1 MNKTL
6 VQKLV
11 EIDSPS
17 GKEAE
22 VAQMLLNEMDE
33 RGFETHLD
41 EVGNAIGVIG
51 QGEYEVYLVG
61 HMDTVP
67 GEIPVRIEDNQLY
80 GRGSVDAKG
89 CLATFVEAA
98 TAMKDSTKLKLTVIG
113 CIDEE
118 DDSQGAKHLLRTHDG
133 TNLKAIII
141 GEPSGWGAVTLGYK
155 GSFSVLFE
163 LVKPRAHR
171 GADQTTPTEDAV
183 SFYNQLCAAFPD
195 HGAGFEQVG
204 INLIAINSE
213 FQSNHEAVDLHLN
226 IRTPLDF
233 DLDYFIEKVHEFAG
247 PAGVQRTSFVPAV
260 LGDKRN
266 ELVRS
271 FLSAIR
277 AEDVR
282 PIFKRKT
289 GTSDMNLLNAW
300 RCPIL
305 AYGPGDSS
313 LDHTPN
319 EHLDLD
325 EYERAIRVL
334 THALKQMEMNL
345 K

>member
-1 MNKTL
+1 MKTL
-6 VQKLV
+6 VQTLV
-11 EIDSPS
+11 EINSPS
-17 GKEAE
+17 GQEAE
-22 VAQMLLNEMDE
+22 VAQRLIEEMGS
-33 RGFETHLD
+33 RGFDTHLD

-51 QGEYEVYLVG
+51 QGDHDVYLVG

-67 GEIPVRIEDNQLY
+67 GEIPVCIEENKLY

-98 TAMKDSTKLKLTVIG
+98 SQFKDSDKLKLTVVG

-118 DDSQGAKHLLRTHDG
+118 DDSQGAKHLLKTHNG
-133 TNLKAIII
+133 AKAVII
-141 GEPSGWGAVTLGYK
+141 GEPSGWSAVTLGYK
-155 GSFSVLFE
+155 GSFSLLFE
-163 LVKPRAHR
+163 LVKPRTHR
-171 GADQTTPTEDAV
+171 GADETTPTEDAV
-183 SFYNQLCAAFPD
+183 HFYNQLCAAYPER
-195 HGAGFEQVG
+195 GAGFEQVG
-204 INLIAINSE
+204 INLIAINTE
-213 FQSNHEAVDLHLN
+213 FQGNHEAADLLLN

-233 DLDYFIEKVHEFAG
+233 DLDDFLGKAQEFAG

-277 AEDVR
+277 TEDVR
-282 PIFKRKT
+282 PIFKKKT

-300 RCPIL
+300 ECPIL

-325 EYERAIRVL
+325 EYKKAIRVL
-334 THALKQMEMNL
+334 THALRQMEMNL